1 MTNNANKALDLTPDG
16 EQFVVPSSELNPNRM
31 ATNYW
36 QINEAWA
43 IGATEKA
50 GATSIMFALR
60 RMPRLTPLQVTQR
73 SLSTRLWLRHPIV
86 RFASAFAYFA
96 PNDNFPIQPSRA
108 AYRLAEHPTIEAFTD
123 AVLDQGMRNEHWDS
137 QLGQHMPIDDI
148 LRFENIN
155 ETFPFPIDHR
165 NKGRIPKPK
174 IIYRRTELNEFYQED
189 LAAWRQANV

>member
-1 MTNNANKALDLTPDG
+1 MTRATDFTAMYGYADRTY
-16 EQFVVPSSELNPNRM
+16 VPPSELNPNRM

-36 QINEAWA
+36 RINEDWA

-73 SLSTRLWLRHPIV
+73 SLSTMLYLRHPIV

-96 PNDNFPIQPSRA
+96 PNDNYPIQPSRA
-108 AYRLAEHPTIEAFTD
+108 AYRLQAHPTIEEFTD
-123 AVLDQGMRNEHWDS
+123 AVLDGMHNEHWDS

-148 LRFENIN
+148 RRFENIN

-174 IIYRRTELNEFYQED
+174 ITYRRDELNEFYKED
-189 LAAWRQANV
+189 LDAWRQART